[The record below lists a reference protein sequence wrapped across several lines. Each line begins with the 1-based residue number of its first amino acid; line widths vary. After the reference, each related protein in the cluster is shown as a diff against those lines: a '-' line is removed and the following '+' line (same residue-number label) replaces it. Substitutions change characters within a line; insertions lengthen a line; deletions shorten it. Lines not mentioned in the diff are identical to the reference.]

1 MTTDEAVA
9 DTGTPPPAGLRE
21 RKKRRTRSALVRAA
35 LELFTRQGYERTT
48 VDEIAEAVEVSQRT
62 FFRYFTSKEDVAFAS
77 QEAAECHFFAALCGR
92 PADEAPLAAL
102 RGAALDAWG
111 SIGDSIEQMVT
122 PELHIRMYRVIESTP
137 SLLAV
142 HLRRIAEM
150 EERLA
155 REIARREGLD
165 IDADPRPRLVVAMF
179 GGVIRVA
186 GKLWGERG
194 EEDEEEG
201 GEGDSVVT
209 LRDLTAF
216 HLDYVG
222 PSLAEQWDK

>member
-9 DTGTPPPAGLRE
+9 APKTPPPPGLRE
-21 RKKRRTRSALVRAA
+21 RKKQRTRNALVRSA
-35 LELFTRQGYERTT
+35 LELFTRQGYEHTT

-62 FFRYFTSKEDVAFAS
+62 FFRYFANKEEVAFAS
-77 QEAAECHFFAALCGR
+77 QESAECHFFAALCGR

-102 RGAALDAWG
+102 RGAVLDAWG
-111 SIGDSIEQMVT
+111 SIGDAIEQMVP
-122 PELHIRMYRVIESTP
+122 PELHMRMYRVIESTP

-142 HLRRIAEM
+142 HLRRTAEM

-155 REIARREGLD
+155 SEIARREGLD

-179 GGVIRVA
+179 SGVIRVS
-186 GKLWGERG
+186 GKLWGEG
-194 EEDEEEG
+194 DED
-201 GEGDSVVT
+201 SMVT

-222 PSLAEQWDK
+222 PTLAEQWDK

>member
-9 DTGTPPPAGLRE
+9 DPKTPPPPGLRE
-21 RKKRRTRSALVRAA
+21 RKKQRTRNALVRSA
-35 LELFTRQGYERTT
+35 LELFTRQGYEHTT

-62 FFRYFTSKEDVAFAS
+62 FFRYFANKEEVAFAS
-77 QEAAECHFFAALCGR
+77 QESAECHFLAALCGR

-102 RGAALDAWG
+102 RGAVLDAWG
-111 SIGDSIEQMVT
+111 TIGDAIERMVP
-122 PELHIRMYRVIESTP
+122 PELHMRMYRVIESTP

-142 HLRRIAEM
+142 HLRRTAEM

-155 REIARREGLD
+155 SEIARREGLD

-179 GGVIRVA
+179 SGVIRVS
-186 GKLWGERG
+186 GKLWGEG
-194 EEDEEEG
+194 EED
-201 GEGDSVVT
+201 SMVT

-222 PSLAEQWDK
+222 PTLAERWDK

>member
-1 MTTDEAVA
+1 MTTDESVA
-9 DTGTPPPAGLRE
+9 GTTTPPPAGLRE
-21 RKKRRTRSALVRAA
+21 RKKRRTRSALVRSA
-35 LELFTRQGYERTT
+35 LELFTCQGYERTT

-62 FFRYFTSKEDVAFAS
+62 FFRYFANKEEVAFAS
-77 QEAAECHFFAALCGR
+77 QESAECHFFAALCGR
-92 PADEAPLAAL
+92 PAGEAPLAAL
-102 RGAALDAWG
+102 RGAILDAWG
-111 SIGDSIEQMVT
+111 TIGEAIEQLVP
-122 PELHIRMYRVIESTP
+122 PELHMRMYRVIESTP

-142 HLRRIAEM
+142 HLRRTAEM

-186 GKLWGERG
+186 GKLWTEG
-194 EEDEEEG
+194 EE
-201 GEGDSVVT
+201 DSVVT

-222 PSLAEQWDK
+222 PTLAEKWDK

>member
-9 DTGTPPPAGLRE
+9 GTTTPPPPAGLRE
-21 RKKRRTRSALVRAA
+21 RKKQRTRSALVRSA

-62 FFRYFTSKEDVAFAS
+62 FFRYFANKEEVAFAS

-92 PADEAPLAAL
+92 PAGEAPLAAL
-102 RGAALDAWG
+102 RGAILGAWG
-111 SIGDSIEQMVT
+111 SIGEAIEQLVS
-122 PELHIRMYRVIESTP
+122 PELHMRMYRVIESTP

-142 HLRRIAEM
+142 HLRRTAEM

-186 GKLWGERG
+186 GKLWTEG
-194 EEDEEEG
+194 EE
-201 GEGDSVVT
+201 DSVVT

-222 PSLAEQWDK
+222 PTLAEKWDK

>member
-1 MTTDEAVA
+1 MA
-9 DTGTPPPAGLRE
+9 DQKAPPPPGLRE
-21 RKKRRTRSALVRAA
+21 RKKQRTRNALVRSA
-35 LELFTRQGYERTT
+35 LELFTRQGYEHTT

-62 FFRYFTSKEDVAFAS
+62 FFRYFTNKEEVAFAS
-77 QEAAECHFFAALCGR
+77 QESAECHFFAALCGR

-102 RGAALDAWG
+102 RGAVLDAWG
-111 SIGDSIEQMVT
+111 SIGEAIEQMVP
-122 PELHIRMYRVIESTP
+122 PELHMRMYRVIESTP

-142 HLRRIAEM
+142 HLRRTAEM

-155 REIARREGLD
+155 SEIARREGLD

-179 GGVIRVA
+179 SGVIRVS
-186 GKLWGERG
+186 GKLWGEG
-194 EEDEEEG
+194 EED
-201 GEGDSVVT
+201 SMVT

-222 PSLAEQWDK
+222 PILAGQWDK

>member
-9 DTGTPPPAGLRE
+9 DPKTPPPPGLRE
-21 RKKRRTRSALVRAA
+21 RKKQRTRNALVRSA
-35 LELFTRQGYERTT
+35 LELFTRQGYEHTT

-62 FFRYFTSKEDVAFAS
+62 FFRYFANKEEVAFAS
-77 QEAAECHFFAALCGR
+77 QESAECHFFAALCGR

-102 RGAALDAWG
+102 RSAVLDAWG
-111 SIGDSIEQMVT
+111 SIGDAIEQMVP
-122 PELHIRMYRVIESTP
+122 PELHMRMYRVIESTP

-142 HLRRIAEM
+142 HLRRTAEM

-155 REIARREGLD
+155 SEIARREGLD

-179 GGVIRVA
+179 GGVIRVS
-186 GKLWGERG
+186 GKLWGEG
-194 EEDEEEG
+194 EED
-201 GEGDSVVT
+201 SMVT

-222 PSLAEQWDK
+222 PTLAGQWDK

>member
-9 DTGTPPPAGLRE
+9 DTATPPPAGLRE
-21 RKKRRTRSALVRAA
+21 LKKRRTRGALMRSA

-48 VDEIAEAVEVSQRT
+48 VDEIADAVDVSQRT
-62 FFRYFTSKEDVAFAS
+62 FFRYFGNKEEVAFAT
-77 QEAAECHFFAALCGR
+77 QESAERHFFAALCGR
-92 PADEAPLAAL
+92 PADEAPLTAL
-102 RGAALDAWG
+102 RHAVLDSWGATGDA
-111 SIGDSIEQMVT
+111 IEQMVP
-122 PELHIRMYRVIESTP
+122 PELHMRMYRLIESTP

-142 HLRRIAEM
+142 HLRRTAEL

-165 IDADPRPRLVVAMF
+165 IDTDPRPRLVVAMF

-186 GKLWGERG
+186 GKLWV
-194 EEDEEEG
+194 EG
-201 GEGDSVVT
+201 QDDSTVT
-209 LRDLTAF
+209 LRDITAF

-222 PSLAEQWDK
+222 PALAEQWDK

>member
-9 DTGTPPPAGLRE
+9 NPATPPPAGLRE
-21 RKKRRTRSALVRAA
+21 RKKQRTRNALVRSA

-62 FFRYFTSKEDVAFAS
+62 FFRYFANKEEVAFAS
-77 QEAAECHFFAALCGR
+77 QESAECHFFAALCGR
-92 PADEAPLAAL
+92 PAGEAPMTAL
-102 RGAALDAWG
+102 RQAILDAWG
-111 SIGDSIEQMVT
+111 TMGDAIEQMV
-122 PELHIRMYRVIESTP
+122 PPQLHMRMYRLIESTP
-137 SLLAV
+137 SLLAA
-142 HLRRIAEM
+142 HLRRTAEL

-165 IDADPRPRLVVAMF
+165 IDTDPRPRVVVAMF

-186 GKLWGERG
+186 GKMWGEG
-194 EEDEEEG
+194 ED
-201 GEGDSVVT
+201 DSTVT

-222 PSLAEQWDK
+222 PALAEQWDK

>member
-9 DTGTPPPAGLRE
+9 DPNTPPPPGLRE
-21 RKKRRTRSALVRAA
+21 RKKQRTRNALVRSA
-35 LELFTRQGYERTT
+35 LELFTRQGYEHTT

-62 FFRYFTSKEDVAFAS
+62 FFRYFANKEEVAFAS
-77 QEAAECHFFAALCGR
+77 QESAECHFFAALCGR

-102 RGAALDAWG
+102 RSAVLDAWG
-111 SIGDSIEQMVT
+111 SIGDAIEQMVP
-122 PELHIRMYRVIESTP
+122 PELHMRMYRVIESTP

-142 HLRRIAEM
+142 HLRRTAEM

-155 REIARREGLD
+155 SEIARREGLD

-179 GGVIRVA
+179 SGAIRVS
-186 GKLWGERG
+186 GKLWGEG
-194 EEDEEEG
+194 EED
-201 GEGDSVVT
+201 SMVT

-222 PSLAEQWDK
+222 PTLAEQWDK